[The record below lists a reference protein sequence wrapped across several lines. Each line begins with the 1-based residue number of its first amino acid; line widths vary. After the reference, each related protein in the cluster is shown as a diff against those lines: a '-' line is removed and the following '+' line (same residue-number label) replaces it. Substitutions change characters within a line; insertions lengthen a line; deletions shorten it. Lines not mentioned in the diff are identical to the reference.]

1 ITDAA
6 ARCDAVVTTGGV
18 SVGDFDHVKAVLAK
32 LGRFES
38 WQVAI
43 KPAKPLAFAVID
55 ATPVFG
61 LPGNPVSAMVSFEL
75 FARPALRQVM
85 GHDRLERPPVRAIAD
100 EAFRR
105 RPDGR
110 LNLSR
115 VVATMQPDGRYHVRS
130 AGGQASNLLR
140 A

>member
-1 ITDAA
+1 ISDAA
-6 ARCDAVVTTGGV
+6 GRCDAVVTTGGV

-55 ATPVFG
+55 GTPVFG

-75 FARPALRQVM
+75 FARPALRQM
-85 GHDRLERPPVRAIAD
+85 TGHRDIERPTVVAVAD
-100 EAFRR
+100 DGLCT
-105 RPDGR
+105 RPDR
-110 LNLSR
+110 Q
-115 VVATMQPDGRYHVRS
+115 THFVRIMD
-130 AGGQASNLLR
+130 AHGDD
-140 A
+140 